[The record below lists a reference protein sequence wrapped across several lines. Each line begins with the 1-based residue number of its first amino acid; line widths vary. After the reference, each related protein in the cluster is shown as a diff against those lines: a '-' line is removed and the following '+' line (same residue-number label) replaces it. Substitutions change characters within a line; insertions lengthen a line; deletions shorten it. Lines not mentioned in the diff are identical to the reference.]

1 MLEIRRSLDRGY
13 TDLGGLKSYHTFS
26 FADYYDPVFEEF
38 GALRVINEDHI
49 KPGRAYDKQS
59 HQDIEILTYVISGEL
74 EHKDSLGNTMVIRPG
89 EFQCLSAGRG
99 VTRNALNPSTS
110 HDTHLLQ
117 IWIKPHTEGLQPGC
131 ERKTFAAGEKRGHL
145 RLIASA
151 TGEGGSVCIQ
161 QDARVYTGFFNA
173 TERAEFE
180 VTKGRRGYAHVVS
193 GSIAVNETRLNAG
206 DGVKITRP
214 GLFSLQNGRDADV
227 LMLDLP

>member
-13 TDLGGLKSYHTFS
+13 SDPGGLKSFHTFS

-59 HQDIEILTYVISGEL
+59 HQDVEILTYVISGQL
-74 EHKDSLGNTMVIRPG
+74 GHQDSLGNTTVIRPG
-89 EFQCLSAGRG
+89 ELQCLSAGRG
-99 VTRNALNPSTS
+99 VTCNELNPSTS
-110 HDTHLLQ
+110 QDTHLLQ
-117 IWIKPHTEGLQPGC
+117 IWIKPHSEGLETSYERQP
-131 ERKTFAAGEKRGHL
+131 FAAGEKRGRL
-145 RLIASA
+145 RLIASPA
-151 TGEGGSVCIQ
+151 GESGSVRIQ

-180 VTKGRRGYAHVVS
+180 VAKGRRGYAHVVS

-206 DGVKITRP
+206 DGVKITKP
-214 GLFSLQNGRDADV
+214 GKFALQNGRDADV
-227 LMLDLP
+227 LMFDLP